1 MSQQDPRLNAQREK
15 IKAQQEQKER
25 DRQHRAKTARQKQE
39 LQRAFSG
46 ETEDGKAFIDQLISA
61 QDLEGGHAEALQ
73 EGTVAKIRNL
83 LSRDWVVSN
92 LTDAQE
98 HEIRHRIEVLKIK
111 VLGMHPPPESYNTGD
126 LRAFLL
132 DDRDAK
138 LQPLTDEER
147 VLIDELFE
155 TVKARITRGRG
166 GFEREL
172 MRTNIARSETA
183 VDEQEEQGGGS
194 IFGGLTS

>member
-1 MSQQDPRLNAQREK
+1 MSRRQTAADIQNKKLEEQR
-15 IKAQQEQKER
+15 
-25 DRQHRAKTARQKQE
+25 RQKQKDRKHKERTTRQKEE
-39 LQRAFSG
+39 LRQAFNA
-46 ETEDGKAFIDQLISA
+46 EPEDGKAFIDQLISS
-61 QDLEGGHAEALQ
+61 QDLEGGRPEALQ
-73 EGTVAKIRNL
+73 DQTVSKIRNL
-83 LSRDWVVSN
+83 LSRDWVVAN

-98 HEIRHRIEVLKIK
+98 HEIRHRLEVLKLK
-111 VLGMHPPPESYNTGD
+111 VLGMHPPPESYNAGE

-132 DDRDAK
+132 DDEDER
-138 LQPLTDEER
+138 LRPLTDEER

-183 VDEQEEQGGGS
+183 VDEDTEQSSGG

>member
-1 MSQQDPRLNAQREK
+1 MSRRETAADIQNKKIEEQRR
-15 IKAQQEQKER
+15 QKQK
-25 DRQHRAKTARQKQE
+25 DRQHKVKTARQKEE
-39 LQRAFSG
+39 LRRAFSG

-111 VLGMHPPPESYNTGD
+111 VLGMHPPPESYNTGN

-132 DDRDAK
+132 DDQDAK

-183 VDEQEEQGGGS
+183 VDDQEEQASGG